1 MTKQEAKELYLNSD
15 CSYFTMCTKYYAGYI
30 EYRHLEL
37 PKSQEREWKNDKIQM
52 LCTEMKTNGDDQLF
66 RRLYEIAVDFRDY
79 EKLRQLLDALREL
92 KQPLTPKQRINIS
105 EIILGRKVLKA
116 RSGLIYWAYD
126 IGQRGIAILL
136 MDCVLEYIHFPEAS
150 DKDKEL
156 KKQIQKYRRI
166 CKKIIEELHLNFSN
180 RYLSHYYNF

>member
-15 CSYFTMCTKYYAGYI
+15 CSYFTMCTKYYA
-30 EYRHLEL
+30 
-37 PKSQEREWKNDKIQM
+37 KSQEREWKNEKIQM

-136 MDCVLEYIHFPEAS
+136 MDCVLSLIH
-150 DKDKEL
+150 
-156 KKQIQKYRRI
+156 I
-166 CKKIIEELHLNFSN
+166 
-180 RYLSHYYNF
+180 